1 MPKGTNQKF
10 KLYRLSQIM
19 LRETD
24 EEHGLTIG
32 QIKEKLEEYGIT
44 ADRKSLYD
52 DMAALGEL
60 GIDIEKEQVGR
71 SCYYH
76 VVTKQFELPEL
87 KLLVDAIQSS
97 KFITV
102 KKSNSLIKK
111 LTSLASRYEA
121 MQLDRQVF
129 VSGRIKTMN
138 ESIYYNVDAIYNAIA
153 QNCRIR
159 FEYLMWNIKKELV
172 PRRQTDYVVSP
183 WGLSWNDENYYL
195 VAFDSEAGKIK
206 HYRVDKMRK
215 IRLLGEKR
223 DGQEYFRRFDLAAY
237 AKKSF
242 GMFGGEEQSVRI
254 RFDNQMVGV
263 FIDRFGKE
271 IEIYPVDESCS
282 ETIVN
287 VAVSNQFFG
296 WIFALGDSVKI
307 VSPKSVV
314 EQFDAEIAKRYVSNT
329 FQENM
334 AQ

>member
-32 QIKEKLEEYGIT
+32 QIKEKLEGYGIT

-60 GIDIEKEQVGR
+60 GIDIKKEQAGR

-172 PRRQTDYVVSP
+172 PRRQTDYMVSP

-206 HYRVDKMRK
+206 HYRVDKMRR
-215 IRLLGEKR
+215 IRLLEEKR
-223 DGQEYFRRFDLAAY
+223 DGQEHFKRFDLAAY
-237 AKKSF
+237 TKKNF

-254 RFDNQMVGV
+254 QFDNQMVGV

-271 IEIYPVDESCS
+271 IEIYPVDENCS
-282 ETIVN
+282 ETIVK